1 MKNLTLAAGIVALL
15 FTAASTAAAQ
25 GKGHGGG
32 PKPKPS
38 SSARAVPVQS
48 QGPKVKTNGG
58 GKVQGAPK
66 TTGQRAKTTGQT
78 AKVTGSGKVKTQTA
92 ESVTATR
99 VVSAE
104 RANKKT
110 TSTQISTSGTLT
122 PVQAKLDRNSNLAA
136 KLRSRLPAGTDMM
149 VAADGFR
156 NLGQFVAAVNVSNN
170 LNIPFADLKA
180 RMVNDGMSLGQAI
193 QSERSGLDGTALAR
207 RAESDA
213 TLLISQTT
221 SSKGKKN

>member
-1 MKNLTLAAGIVALL
+1 MKNLTVAAGIVALL
-15 FTAASTAAAQ
+15 FTAASTAGAQ

-32 PKPKPS
+32 PKLRPS
-38 SSARAVPVQS
+38 SSPGAVPVQS
-48 QGPKVKTNGG
+48 QGPKVKTNGA
-58 GKVQGAPK
+58 GKVQGGPK
-66 TTGQRAKTTGQT
+66 TTGQP
-78 AKVTGSGKVKTQTA
+78 AKVTGGGKVKTQPAETA
-92 ESVTATR
+92 AATR

-110 TSTQISTSGTLT
+110 TSREVSPTGTLT

-136 KLRSRLPAGTDMM
+136 KLRSRLPAGTDLM

-156 NLGQFVAAVNVSNN
+156 NLGQFVATVNVSNN

-193 QSERSGLDGTALAR
+193 QAERSGLDGMVVAR

-221 SSKGKKN
+221 SSKGRKN